1 MYYILSHLVASPIP
15 NNKISPPKQMQ
26 NGADVIIFG
35 CYIER
40 VPVAKNEN
48 CRD

>member
-26 NGADVIIFG
+26 NGADVIFLVVSK
-35 CYIER
+35 EFQ
-40 VPVAKNEN
+40 
-48 CRD
+48 